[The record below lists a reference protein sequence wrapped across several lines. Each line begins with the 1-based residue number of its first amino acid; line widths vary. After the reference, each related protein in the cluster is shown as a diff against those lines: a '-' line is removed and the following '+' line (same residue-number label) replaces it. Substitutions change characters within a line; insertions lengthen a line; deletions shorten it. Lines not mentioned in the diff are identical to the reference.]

1 MDVFKSLVVSRIDLW
16 RLQLCVSVQNSTQC
30 YWTFLQCVLC
40 VSKQHSAI
48 QQHHLV
54 DHTSKCGC
62 TMQFVHVMGCVQHFV
77 CWVAFKSL
85 VLGWVQCDGLCLGV
99 SVGLAT
105 QRWLISLAVSQTMAP
120 IHQLT
125 IRICNERLLYCT
137 TENAIA
143 LHYGKCNA
151 QFFQWRSLKSQT
163 SEIAQWNSTIIS
175 QSQMTNFIIIITA
188 PSSNIIITIIAQ
200 IFRQNW
206 SSADV
211 MSSLLT
217 CWQADGGELGQN
229 WGRLSCKFD
238 ASQNSGLGMKH
249 THEDADK
256 LDIKGS
262 K

>member
-1 MDVFKSLVVSRIDLW
+1 
-16 RLQLCVSVQNSTQC
+16 
-30 YWTFLQCVLC
+30 
-40 VSKQHSAI
+40 
-48 QQHHLV
+48 
-54 DHTSKCGC
+54 
-62 TMQFVHVMGCVQHFV
+62 MQ
-77 CWVAFKSL
+77 
-85 VLGWVQCDGLCLGV
+85 
-99 SVGLAT
+99 
-105 QRWLISLAVSQTMAP
+105 
-120 IHQLT
+120 
-125 IRICNERLLYCT
+125 LYCT

-143 LHYGKCNA
+143 LQWSKCNA

-229 WGRLSCKFD
+229 WANLMQVRTGDPNTVSVLTWNETHTWRCWQTGYQRVKVNFKSVEFQNRVTSSSFKICRSILRSTLVKGDEWCETKWEGRLVARANNQACLWEALKKVVK
-238 ASQNSGLGMKH
+238 AWILSQLVKPLHRLGTK
-249 THEDADK
+249 
-256 LDIKGS
+256 
-262 K
+262 